1 MSGITSLDKLLESMS
16 PKLDSNDYVFCT
28 STDNSLSEFT
38 SLTPIAT
45 FQEEEGLT
53 LVLLKDAADK
63 AGIKYDGIFSR
74 ITLTVHSSLE
84 AVGLTAAI
92 SSALAENDISA
103 NVIAAYYHDHVFV
116 PKRDAV
122 KSVKILESLPET
134 KSAI

>member
-1 MSGITSLDKLLESMS
+1 MTGIKSLDKLLESMS
-16 PKLDSNDYVFCT
+16 PKLDSDEYVFCT
-28 STDNSLSEFT
+28 TSQGALKESLSL
-38 SLTPIAT
+38 SPIAT

-53 LVLLKDAADK
+53 LVLLKEVADN
-63 AGIKYDGIFSR
+63 AGVKYEGVFSK

-92 SSALAENDISA
+92 SSALAKNDISA

-122 KSVKILESLPET
+122 KSVKILESLSET